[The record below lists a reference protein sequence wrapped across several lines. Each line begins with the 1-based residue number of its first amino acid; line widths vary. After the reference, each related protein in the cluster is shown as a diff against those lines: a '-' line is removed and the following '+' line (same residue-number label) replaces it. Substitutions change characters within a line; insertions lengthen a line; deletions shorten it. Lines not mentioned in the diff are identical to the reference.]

1 MTTDGWSDEGP
12 PWARAPKDWPA
23 VSAAAVHDTIDR
35 VLLILVDQRQ
45 VAIERLDDFVGQG
58 GDRSSLLRLPREA
71 PDDVAAVDLLAVSHA
86 VGRLDARSLS
96 RVLHRGAYHELLAD
110 AFRALPTTG
119 LAMVDD
125 EGLRAMERTLEA
137 AVVALGRARMTA
149 PAALCARKR
158 PDLFPWFTA
167 ETEARLGLADKA
179 SHRVSW
185 LLTRAVVGEP
195 MVIRALDEVLDGV
208 TERSGFRFLGDDAGP
223 LRALDSA
230 MTAWGTGRTG

>member
-23 VSAAAVHDTIDR
+23 VSAAAVHDAIDR

-96 RVLHRGAYHELLAD
+96 RVLHRGAYHELL
-110 AFRALPTTG
+110 
-119 LAMVDD
+119 
-125 EGLRAMERTLEA
+125 
-137 AVVALGRARMTA
+137 
-149 PAALCARKR
+149 
-158 PDLFPWFTA
+158 
-167 ETEARLGLADKA
+167 
-179 SHRVSW
+179 
-185 LLTRAVVGEP
+185 LTRSGRYPRPAWRWWTT
-195 MVIRALDEVLDGV
+195 RACGRWNG
-208 TERSGFRFLGDDAGP
+208 RSR
-223 LRALDSA
+223 RRS
-230 MTAWGTGRTG
+230 